1 LHNIEFEINGKE
13 LHIKDYP
20 NAIKVARIDSP
31 KSVELRNLV
40 LHMHDLQLA
49 FDFLN
54 LINSTKDEK
63 IRTGLWYVSVTLYFK
78 CFTNSLARKMLSP
91 SKVYKEC
98 KDALP
103 AFNYFKALRDKH
115 LVHDENAYAQ
125 AFVGLVVNSP
135 GSECK
140 IADVLSGTIISETL
154 DQSHWSSFYN
164 LVKYALEWV
173 GKRREDLHFA
183 LAKEYEKLEYEEIIN
198 LENVNFTVPTT
209 DKAFKSRNL

>member
-1 LHNIEFEINGKE
+1 MANKEPEI
-13 LHIKDYP
+13 
-20 NAIKVARIDSP
+20 SP
-31 KSVELRNLV
+31 K
-40 LHMHDLQLA
+40 LA
-49 FDFLN
+49 WWSKIVVTPFL
-54 LINSTKDEK
+54 IQS
-63 IRTGLWYVSVTLYFK
+63 RTV
-78 CFTNSLARKMLSP
+78 
-91 SKVYKEC
+91 
-98 KDALP
+98 
-103 AFNYFKALRDKH
+103 
-115 LVHDENAYAQ
+115 AYAQ

-164 LVKYALEWV
+164 LVKYVLEWV
-173 GKRREDLHFA
+173 GKRIDDLHFA